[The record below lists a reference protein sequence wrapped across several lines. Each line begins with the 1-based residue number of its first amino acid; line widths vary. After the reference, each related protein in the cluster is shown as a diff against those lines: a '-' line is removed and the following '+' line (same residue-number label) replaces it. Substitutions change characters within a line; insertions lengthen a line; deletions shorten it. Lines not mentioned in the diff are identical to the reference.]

1 MRNGDNI
8 GEQYGD
14 RKVSHDGANGSKEAV
29 VV

>member
-1 MRNGDNI
+1 MKNGDDI

-14 RKVSHDGANGSKEAV
+14 RKVSHDGGNGTKEAV